1 MSDRAIKQFHLTLPS
16 RMRSLL
22 PILHVEPQRKQSEE
36 NQECADHMSVYGS
49 VLQQEFEEMESAA
62 RRDRERFVRPPI
74 SHYTFF
80 RIVALQIPSRGAVV
94 IEDFPVFILHT
105 VGTHSRTS
113 HGLIYLLMGIFC
125 YFFLLVMQNGSVRME
140 RYATSA
146 GTRLADSIT
155 RLGPD
160 DLILRIGEN
169 VHRSPPTRNILTNYS
184 RECLPSH
191 PIPFSDS
198 VSRVCSKAAK
208 KLTCWSHRAQYCCGH
223 NDFFDLATCE
233 SSKVSSDAVAPLHSS
248 SPGAA
253 SSLTRSSDDGGKA
266 AAGKSPASLWS
277 VDDVQAFGEDTVPTC
292 HAAMLRNDNCC
303 IHLRFFY
310 TIFILYS
317 LMRLQTCFLHY
328 SQFCE
333 YIFKKVRFVSCMA
346 DKALFYFTVERL
358 RGKFGEKCDGYKNS
372 FKAEDIDGPA
382 ALLSLKVSFA
392 VRLDVMTESFAT

>member
-1 MSDRAIKQFHLTLPS
+1 MPDRAIKQFHLTLPS
-16 RMRSLL
+16 RMGSLF
-22 PILHVEPQRKQSEE
+22 PILHVELQRKQSEE

-169 VHRSPPTRNILTNYS
+169 VHRSSPARNILSNYS

-198 VSRVCSKAAK
+198 VSRACSKAAK
-208 KLTCWSHRAQYCCGH
+208 
-223 NDFFDLATCE
+223 N
-233 SSKVSSDAVAPLHSS
+233 
-248 SPGAA
+248 
-253 SSLTRSSDDGGKA
+253 
-266 AAGKSPASLWS
+266 
-277 VDDVQAFGEDTVPTC
+277 
-292 HAAMLRNDNCC
+292 
-303 IHLRFFY
+303 
-310 TIFILYS
+310 
-317 LMRLQTCFLHY
+317 
-328 SQFCE
+328 
-333 YIFKKVRFVSCMA
+333 
-346 DKALFYFTVERL
+346 
-358 RGKFGEKCDGYKNS
+358 
-372 FKAEDIDGPA
+372 
-382 ALLSLKVSFA
+382 
-392 VRLDVMTESFAT
+392 